1 VKIIY
6 LEPAKRDLERLRD
19 FLVSS
24 GVSERRSKEIIGDIV
39 TGIRILK
46 NNPHVGFSFG
56 GKYGFSTPYR
66 GLVAGKYIVV
76 YEVVKQ
82 AVEIR
87 RIYSGRENYL
97 NELMD

>member
-1 VKIIY
+1 VKVIY
-6 LEPAKRDLERLRD
+6 LEPAKRDLERLHD
-19 FLVSS
+19 FLISS
-24 GVSERRSKEIIGDIV
+24 GVSERRSKEIVGGIV
-39 TGIRILK
+39 VDIRILK

-76 YEVVKQ
+76 YEMVGQ
-82 AVEIR
+82 TVEIR

-97 NELMD
+97 SELMN

>member
-1 VKIIY
+1 MRVSY

-19 FLVSS
+19 FLISS
-24 GVSERRSKEIIGDIV
+24 GVSEKRSGVLIRKIV
-39 TGIRILK
+39 DGIRILE

-56 GKYGFSTPYR
+56 GKYGFETPYR
-66 GLVAGKYIVV
+66 GLVINSYIAV
-76 YEVVKQ
+76 YEVTKK

-97 NELMD
+97 NELF